1 MCFATRRG
9 DEVSGALSAPY
20 SLINPIRDRFNVVRR
35 RIQNMATK
43 LKPLN
48 DRVIVKRL
56 EADARTAGGIILP
69 DSAQEKPKE
78 GIIVAV
84 GDGRTMKN
92 GERCPIQVKA
102 KDRVIFSSYAG
113 TEVSIEG
120 EDLLIMGEDDI
131 LAVVK

>member
-1 MCFATRRG
+1 
-9 DEVSGALSAPY
+9 
-20 SLINPIRDRFNVVRR
+20 
-35 RIQNMATK
+35 MATK

-92 GERCPIQVKA
+92 GERCPVQVKT

-113 TEVSIEG
+113 TEVSIGG

>member
-1 MCFATRRG
+1 
-9 DEVSGALSAPY
+9 
-20 SLINPIRDRFNVVRR
+20 
-35 RIQNMATK
+35 MATK

-84 GDGRTMKN
+84 GDGRTSKN
-92 GERCPIQVKA
+92 GERTPVQVKA

-113 TEVSIEG
+113 TEVSIGG